1 MVFMNSRHLLIFF
14 AGTFFAVLFAFSL
27 AAQEPNGLTV
37 KATTVEPRKTAAYE
51 FSFRAA
57 EDILPGARFEIVLPP
72 KCITAYLKMATSVSM
87 LGGLAARAANDTVY
101 VQRSGLGNAVSAG
114 DSVAIR
120 IAAIVNPAEMNYD
133 YTFILDHISSSAS
146 RTRYSSVAII
156 QKR

>member
-1 MVFMNSRHLLIFF
+1 MNSRHIFIF
-14 AGTFFAVLFAFSL
+14 LACTLHAVLFASFL

-57 EDILPGARFEIVLPP
+57 EDILPDARFEIVLPAQ
-72 KCITAYLKMATSVSM
+72 CMTAYLKMATSVSM
-87 LGGLAARAANDTVY
+87 LGGLAATATNDTVY
-101 VQRSGLGNAVSAG
+101 VQRSGLGNRLSAG
-114 DSVAIR
+114 DSVIIR
-120 IAAIVNPAEMNYD
+120 IAAIVNPAEMNLD

-146 RTRYSSVAII
+146 RTRYSTEAII